1 MRASGA
7 TKRQQNQRLTRWVT
21 LAGVGVLFA
30 IPIYSMFEY
39 SIRITPQNKQT
50 WDAWKAITQN
60 EQLSGAIRVSLELAV
75 LTVTGMLLLLLPTM
89 IWIRLKVPWAKRLV
103 EFLCLLP
110 LTIPAIVLVVGLDN
124 VMSWVRYLT
133 TPGPLA
139 LTFPY
144 IVLVLP
150 YCYRALDAGLAAIDV
165 NTLSEAARSLG
176 ASWTTVILRI
186 IVPNMRSAILS
197 AAFLAVALVLGEFT
211 LASLFFYDNMQ
222 VVIVL
227 IGLVN
232 SSISVAVSLAAL
244 AFAFVLLFAMSFVGT
259 RPKRREA
266 RS

>member
-1 MRASGA
+1 MQR
-7 TKRQQNQRLTRWVT
+7 NQRTLRWVV
-21 LAGVGVLFA
+21 LVVVGLVFA
-30 IPIYSMFEY
+30 IPLYSMLKY

-50 WDAWKAITQN
+50 WDAWKAILENKELTA
-60 EQLSGAIRVSLELAV
+60 AIKVSLQLAG
-75 LTVTGMLLLLLPTM
+75 LTVVGMLVLLLPTM
-89 IWIRLKVPWAKRLV
+89 IWIRLKVPWAKRPV

-124 VMSWVRYLT
+124 VMSWVRFLT

-150 YCYRALDAGLAAIDV
+150 YCYRALDSGLAAIDV
-165 NTLSEAARSLG
+165 TTLSEAARSLG
-176 ASWTTVILRI
+176 ASWFTVIVRI
-186 IVPNMRSAILS
+186 IVPNIRSAILS

-222 VVIVL
+222 VLIAL

-232 SSISVAVSLAAL
+232 SNISVAVSLAAL
-244 AFAFVLLFAMSFVGT
+244 AFAFVMLFGMSFVGT
-259 RPKRREA
+259 RHKRQEA
-266 RS
+266 ES

>member
-1 MRASGA
+1 MSATARERHQRAA
-7 TKRQQNQRLTRWVT
+7 RWVVLT
-21 LAGVGVLFA
+21 VVGLLFL
-30 IPIYSMFEY
+30 IPLYSMFKY
-39 SIRITPQNKQT
+39 SIRITPQNKET
-50 WDAWKAITQN
+50 WDAWRAITDN
-60 EQLSGAIRVSLELAV
+60 DQLAGAIKVSLELAV
-75 LTVTGMLLLLLPTM
+75 LTVVGMLVLLLPTM
-89 IWIRLKVPWAKRLV
+89 IWIRLKVPWAKRPV

-165 NTLSEAARSLG
+165 DTLSEAARSLG
-176 ASWTTVILRI
+176 ASWPAVIVRI

-244 AFAFVLLFAMSFVGT
+244 AFAFALLFGMSFVGT
-259 RPKRREA
+259 RRKDLEA
-266 RS
+266 